1 METFLNDIKRIKSI
15 AEIGL
20 LYAKDNYD
28 RERYHELND
37 ISLSMM
43 ARLTDTPLSILT
55 NFHVEGRD
63 YPTPKVDIRAF
74 IVNKKD
80 EILLARESVDGCW
93 SLPGGWA
100 DIGLTPREVAV
111 KEVFEETGLHVE
123 TQQLMAIFDKKCH
136 PHPPQAFYVYKIVF
150 LCTLKN
156 PTQAFNKG
164 FDILDVGYFNVHKL
178 PPLSTHRILDSQI
191 FLLFNQWKNKVLM
204 PYCD

>member
-1 METFLNDIKRIKSI
+1 MENLLNDIKRIKSI
-15 AEIGL
+15 ADIGL
-20 LYAKDNYD
+20 LYATDNYD

-43 ARLTDTPLSILT
+43 SRLTDTPLSKLT
-55 NFHVEGRD
+55 DFFLENRD

-74 IVNKKD
+74 VVNEND
-80 EILLARESVDGCW
+80 EILLARESADGCW

-136 PHPPQAFYVYKIVF
+136 PHPPQASYVYKIVLF
-150 LCTLKN
+150 CTLKST
-156 PTQAFNKG
+156 PQAFNKG
-164 FDILDVGYFNVHKL
+164 FDILDVGYFNVHNL
-178 PPLSTHRILDSQI
+178 PPLSTPRILESQI
-191 FLLFNQWKNKVLM
+191 ILLYNQFKNKVLT

>member
-1 METFLNDIKRIKSI
+1 MENLLNDIKRIKSI

-20 LYAKDNYD
+20 LYATDNYD

-43 ARLTDTPLSILT
+43 SRLTDTPLSKLT
-55 NFHVEGRD
+55 DFFLENRD

-74 IVNKKD
+74 VVKGND
-80 EILLARESVDGCW
+80 EILLVQESADGCW

-111 KEVFEETGLHVE
+111 KEVFEETGLHVD

-136 PHPPQAFYVYKIVF
+136 PHPPQALYVYKIVLF
-150 LCTLKN
+150 CTLKST
-156 PTQAFNKG
+156 PQTINKG
-164 FDILDVGYFNVHKL
+164 FDILDVGYFNVHNL
-178 PPLSTHRILDSQI
+178 PPLSTPRILESQI
-191 FLLFNQWKNKVLM
+191 TLLYNQFKNNALT
-204 PYCD
+204 PYFD

>member
-1 METFLNDIKRIKSI
+1 MENLLNDIKRIKSI

-20 LYAKDNYD
+20 LYATDNYD

-43 ARLTDTPLSILT
+43 SRLTDIPLSKLT
-55 NFHVEGRD
+55 DFFLENRD

-74 IVNKKD
+74 VVNEND
-80 EILLARESVDGCW
+80 EILLARESADGCW

-111 KEVFEETGLHVE
+111 KEVFEETGLHVD

-136 PHPPQAFYVYKIVF
+136 PHPPQASYVYKIVLF
-150 LCTLKN
+150 CTLKST
-156 PTQAFNKG
+156 PQSFNKG
-164 FDILDVGYFNVHKL
+164 FDILDVGYFNVHNL
-178 PPLSTHRILDSQI
+178 PPLSTPRILESQI
-191 FLLFNQWKNKVLM
+191 ILLYNQFKDNVLT

>member
-1 METFLNDIKRIKSI
+1 MNNLLNDIKRIKSI

-43 ARLTDTPLSILT
+43 SRLTNTPLSILT
-55 NFHVEGRD
+55 NFQVETSD

-74 IVNKKD
+74 VVNEKD
-80 EILLARESVDGCW
+80 EILLARESADGCW

-123 TQQLMAIFDKKCH
+123 TQHLMAIFDKKCH
-136 PHPPQAFYVYKIVF
+136 PHPPQLPYVYKIVLF
-150 LCTLKN
+150 CTLKN
-156 PTQAFNKG
+156 FPQAFNKG
-164 FDILDVGYFNVHKL
+164 FDILDVGYFNIHAL
-178 PPLSTHRILDSQI
+178 PSLSTHRILENQI
-191 FLLFNQWKNKVLM
+191 FLLFNQWKNKVST

>member
-1 METFLNDIKRIKSI
+1 MEIFLNDIKRIKSI

-55 NFHVEGRD
+55 NFHVEERD

-74 IVNKKD
+74 VVKGKD
-80 EILLARESVDGCW
+80 EILLARESADGCW

-156 PTQAFNKG
+156 PMQAFNKG

-191 FLLFNQWKNKVLM
+191 LLLFNQWKNKVST

>member
-1 METFLNDIKRIKSI
+1 MENLLNDIKRIKSI
-15 AEIGL
+15 ADIGL
-20 LYAKDNYD
+20 LYATDNYD

-43 ARLTDTPLSILT
+43 SRFADTPLSKLT
-55 NFHVEGRD
+55 DFFLENRD

-74 IVNKKD
+74 VVNEND
-80 EILLARESVDGCW
+80 EILLAQESADGCW

-111 KEVFEETGLHVE
+111 KEVFEETGLHVD

-136 PHPPQAFYVYKIVF
+136 PHPPQALYVYKIVLF
-150 LCTLKN
+150 CTLKSRQQ
-156 PTQAFNKG
+156 TINKG
-164 FDILDVGYFNVHKL
+164 FDILDVGYFNVHNL
-178 PPLSTHRILDSQI
+178 PPLSTPRILESQI
-191 FLLFNQWKNKVLM
+191 ILLYNQFKNKVLM

>member
-1 METFLNDIKRIKSI
+1 MENLLNDIKRIKSI

-20 LYAKDNYD
+20 LYATDNYD

-43 ARLTDTPLSILT
+43 SRLTDIPLSKLT
-55 NFHVEGRD
+55 DFFLENRD

-74 IVNKKD
+74 VVNEND
-80 EILLARESVDGCW
+80 EILLARESADGCW

-136 PHPPQAFYVYKIVF
+136 PHPPQASYVYKIVLF
-150 LCTLKN
+150 CTLKST
-156 PTQAFNKG
+156 PQSFNKG
-164 FDILDVGYFNVHKL
+164 FDILDVGYFNVHNL
-178 PPLSTHRILDSQI
+178 PPLSTPRILESQI
-191 FLLFNQWKNKVLM
+191 ILLYNQFKDNVLT
-204 PYCD
+204 P